1 MDSDGLG
8 QFLRSRREALQP
20 EDVGLPSR
28 TRRRTSGLRREDVAE
43 LAGMSVDYYARLER
57 AAGPQPSEQMVVAL
71 ARGLRL
77 SLDERDHLFLLAGH
91 GAPRRELRAQHISPG
106 LMRVFDRLADTP
118 ALIIGPLGE
127 TLAQTGPATAL
138 LGDETHYTGPAR
150 SAVYRWFTDPRAR
163 SRYLAEDHPHHSR
176 VQVAQL
182 HAAAAQYG
190 PGSAAAELA
199 GTLTGLSE
207 EFAELWNDHQVG
219 LRYTSEKRFLHP
231 EVGRVDLFCQIL
243 LDPDQTHSLLV
254 FTATPGTED
263 YDKLALLAVLGGQA
277 LIPG

>member
-77 SLDERDHLFLLAGH
+77 SLDEQDHLFLLAGH

-118 ALIIGPLGE
+118 ALIVGPLGE

-182 HAAAAQYG
+182 RAVAAQYG

>member
-118 ALIIGPLGE
+118 ALIVGPLGE

-182 HAAAAQYG
+182 HAVAAQYG

>member
-118 ALIIGPLGE
+118 ALIVGPLGE

-182 HAAAAQYG
+182 RAVAAQYG

>member
-77 SLDERDHLFLLAGH
+77 SLDEQDHLFLLAGH

-118 ALIIGPLGE
+118 ALIVGPLGE

-182 HAAAAQYG
+182 HAVAAQYG